1 MMKWVMKM
9 SNERT
14 PYLQELMRLSSEATL
29 LIPSIVFNEE
39 ICSSNRFKSFRNA
52 LHFLKNDDNLIIT
65 EKEVE
70 GDFTEVN
77 IRIRDDIDV

>member
-1 MMKWVMKM
+1 MQFNIMMKWVMEM

-39 ICSSNRFKSFRNA
+39 LFVNG
-52 LHFLKNDDNLIIT
+52 NDVLVLNNSLS
-65 EKEVE
+65 
-70 GDFTEVN
+70 
-77 IRIRDDIDV
+77 